1 MAFTRRTQT
10 LVINMNFI
18 PKICMVLIAVSL
30 GVFFSAFYHYQGLLG
45 NEVELSSAV
54 AEVTSAF
61 TSAPIYD
68 EPSFVSGGWGI
79 TEERSVIFMFI
90 LAALFSFSAAI
101 TAVVARITKGS
112 FPSFFSII
120 LCSICVIC
128 SIAYTAYRYS
138 LDTYA

>member
-1 MAFTRRTQT
+1 
-10 LVINMNFI
+10 
-18 PKICMVLIAVSL
+18 MVLIAVSL

-45 NEVELSSAV
+45 NEVKLASSV
-54 AEVTSAF
+54 AEVTSVF

-90 LAALFSFSAAI
+90 LAGFLSFSAAI
-101 TAVVARITKGS
+101 TAVVARLKKGS
-112 FPSFFSII
+112 YQSFVPIV
-120 LCSICVIC
+120 LCSICVIS
-128 SIAYTAYRYS
+128 SIAYTAYWYS